1 VITSGLH
8 HVAVCVDDLEAA
20 LDFYVRGLGFE
31 LLDTRP
37 DFPFAG
43 AWLQAGA
50 HQVHLMVLADQ
61 PRGGAQHV
69 AFHVDDLDAAVA
81 ALATRGISA
90 RRAVKVPGAGSQA
103 FLHDP
108 AGNQIELNQ
117 PDVSDP

>member
-8 HVAVCVDDLEAA
+8 HVAVCVDDLDAA

-31 LLDTRP
+31 QLDTRP
-37 DFPFAG
+37 DFGFPG

-69 AFHVDDLDAAVA
+69 AFRVDDLDSAIGELAA
-81 ALATRGISA
+81 RGIDV
-90 RRAVKVPGAGSQA
+90 RRARPVPGAGAQG

-108 AGNQIELNQ
+108 AGNQIKLNQ
-117 PDVSDP
+117 PD